1 MSLKKKYD
9 KFFEDIFQFF
19 FILFSNEDLKT
30 NQKEIEKLWNSFCR
44 KYLISFVDTNKNNFD
59 NCLPIIKKNYDV
71 VHKIVKF
78 LNEGNNDISW
88 WESNKNSIKLY
99 FPQIVDEK

>member
-30 NQKEIEKLWNSFCR
+30 NQKEIEKLWNSFC
-44 KYLISFVDTNKNNFD
+44 
-59 NCLPIIKKNYDV
+59 IK
-71 VHKIVKF
+71 
-78 LNEGNNDISW
+78 
-88 WESNKNSIKLY
+88 
-99 FPQIVDEK
+99 